1 MTIKLNLSLIDNL
14 LLDAVDQ
21 VYIGYSGGMDSH
33 VLLHLAA
40 FSQYRDKV
48 TAVYV
53 HHGLQTEADDWAQH
67 CNKIATELGV
77 HFQAIKVD
85 ARPEVGQSPEDAA
98 REARYGAFK
107 TLLQQGDA
115 LLVAQHR
122 DDQLETVLL
131 QLCRG
136 AGVEGL
142 AAMPQSMSLGDGILL
157 RPFLNISLQT
167 LQHYAEQHQLHW
179 IEDPSNR
186 SLDFDRN
193 FLRHQV
199 IPILKKRW
207 PGLDKTVARTARH
220 CGSVSGWIKQ
230 QAGQN
235 LEKIIQ
241 PDDSIDLQLFQ
252 QFSTEE
258 QVQIIRHWFHA
269 AGLKYPRTAI
279 VEAVLTEMIAARS
292 DANPLIC
299 TQNHQIRRYQN
310 RLFLIPDGRK
320 NSCSE
325 YTWPDK
331 ALVLQLEN
339 GDCLSLLKDTQGIPV
354 EQWQAATVMVRFR
367 QGGEKLALPGRKG
380 RHSLKK
386 LFQEWGVPP
395 WLRDSVPLVYLD
407 GQLVA
412 VAGFCISAEIYC
424 DSGED
429 CYQLE
434 MRQFSGKKSR

>member
-1 MTIKLNLSLIDNL
+1 MANKLNSSLIDNL
-14 LLDAVDQ
+14 LSDAVGQ
-21 VYIGYSGGMDSH
+21 IYIGYSGGMDSH

-48 TAVYV
+48 TAVHV
-53 HHGLQTEADDWAQH
+53 HHGLQAEADDWARH
-67 CNKIATELGV
+67 CYKVATEAGV
-77 HFQAIKVD
+77 HFKEIKVD
-85 ARPEVGQSPEDAA
+85 ARPEAGQSPEEAA
-98 REARYGAFK
+98 REVRYGAFR
-107 TLLQQGDA
+107 TLLHQSDV

-142 AAMPQSMSLGDGILL
+142 AAMPQSMSLGDGVLL
-157 RPFLNISLQT
+157 RPFLDISLQT
-167 LQHYAEQHQLHW
+167 LQHYAKQHQLRW
-179 IEDPSNR
+179 IEDPSNS

-230 QAGQN
+230 QTEQN
-235 LEKIIQ
+235 LAKIIQ

-258 QVQIIRHWFHA
+258 QVQLIRRWFQA
-269 AGLKYPRTAI
+269 VGLKYPSTAV

-310 RLFLIPDGRK
+310 RLFLIPDSRG
-320 NSCSE
+320 NSRSE
-325 YTWPDK
+325 YVWPDESLK
-331 ALVLQLEN
+331 LTLEN
-339 GDCLSLLKDTQGIPV
+339 GDCLILLKDTQGIPV
-354 EQWQAATVMVRFR
+354 AKWQAASVTVRFR
-367 QGGEKLALPGRKG
+367 QGGEKIALPGRKG
-380 RHSLKK
+380 HHSLKK

-395 WLRDSVPLVYLD
+395 WLRDSVPLLYLD
-407 GQLVA
+407 GQLAA
-412 VAGFCISAEIYC
+412 VAGFCISSEVYC
-424 DSGED
+424 ESGED

-434 MRQFSGKKSR
+434 VREFSRKKSR